1 MHNTFYLA
9 KELTYLRMYVC
20 MYVCMYACFNIFQ
33 KYTDSIKTMCTLHTY
48 MCVCRAGDLV
58 WPTEL
63 QGLKL
68 GNIVQDIRE
77 DGKMV
82 FGYKDRMQKLN
93 DLDFSWEVSI

>member
-1 MHNTFYLA
+1 MFGS
-9 KELTYLRMYVC
+9 
-20 MYVCMYACFNIFQ
+20 
-33 KYTDSIKTMCTLHTY
+33 D
-48 MCVCRAGDLV
+48 GDVV

-63 QGLKL
+63 QGMKL

-93 DLDFSWEVSI
+93 DLGFSWEV

>member
-1 MHNTFYLA
+1 MHTCLY
-9 KELTYLRMYVC
+9 TYIHTY
-20 MYVCMYACFNIFQ
+20 I
-33 KYTDSIKTMCTLHTY
+33 HTY
-48 MCVCRAGDLV
+48 MFGSDGDVV

-63 QGLKL
+63 QGMKL

-93 DLDFSWEVSI
+93 DLGFSWEV

>member
-1 MHNTFYLA
+1 MYLCIYILFQWYTI
-9 KELTYLRMYVC
+9 EIIYTCLYMY
-20 MYVCMYACFNIFQ
+20 I
-33 KYTDSIKTMCTLHTY
+33 HTY
-48 MCVCRAGDLV
+48 MFGSDGDVV

-63 QGLKL
+63 QGMKL

-93 DLDFSWEVSI
+93 DLGFSWEV

>member
-1 MHNTFYLA
+1 MFGS
-9 KELTYLRMYVC
+9 
-20 MYVCMYACFNIFQ
+20 
-33 KYTDSIKTMCTLHTY
+33 D
-48 MCVCRAGDLV
+48 GDVV

-63 QGLKL
+63 QGMKL

-93 DLDFSWEVSI
+93 DLGFSWEVWNMKYENGFTYIHILL